1 MMWDKLTSLFRSLA
15 GKVLSNITSGTLG
28 FALMFLAWVLVVWAL
43 NITKDQLEAEK
54 IAHAATAKERD
65 QWMAA
70 AEAYRKEAI
79 AQAQNAQMC
88 LERESKALQEA
99 RERDA
104 IVKNAKPRE
113 RSAQEKNKV
122 VDDETRHS
130 AVLRLN
136 RPL

>member
-1 MMWDKLTSLFRSLA
+1 MWDKIASLFRSLA
-15 GKVLSNITSGTLG
+15 GKALSSLTSGTLG
-28 FALMFLAWVLVVWAL
+28 FALMFLAWVLVVWTL

-79 AQAQNAQMC
+79 AQAENTKMC
-88 LERESKALQEA
+88 LDREAKASQEA
-99 RERDA
+99 QARAA
-104 IVKNAKPRE
+104 IVKNAKPCE
-113 RSAQEKNKV
+113 RTAQEKNKV
-122 VDDETRHS
+122 VDDETRHN

>member
-1 MMWDKLTSLFRSLA
+1 MWDKLTSLFRSLA
-15 GKVLSNITSGTLG
+15 GKAVSSFTSGSFS
-28 FALMFLAWVLVVWAL
+28 FALMLLAWALVMWAL
-43 NITKDQLEAEK
+43 NIANDQLEAEK

-104 IVKNAKPRE
+104 IVKNVRPRE